1 MKRLKERYVGQS
13 ENGGDQIEN
22 HENFA
27 AVYTIAK
34 NDGCAKWREAG
45 LKQPGFVFF
54 FENKSGLFFLRVS
67 AWGRGIVSGAGLG
80 QQGFGAGVKAGQIDM
95 LFGQPLADKV

>member
-22 HENFA
+22 HENFV

-34 NDGCAKWREAG
+34 MTVVQNG
-45 LKQPGFVFF
+45 
-54 FENKSGLFFLRVS
+54 
-67 AWGRGIVSGAGLG
+67 GRLV
-80 QQGFGAGVKAGQIDM
+80 
-95 LFGQPLADKV
+95 